1 MCHHYRCKLG
11 STRPIFFGVIIIN
24 LIFFPTIVFFSE
36 TDYERKKDDQKRSLL
51 NERKADDSSEATKSH
66 DFLDYNAKDSL
77 PGTVCSF
84 LKLHQ
89 YLHV

>member
-11 STRPIFFGVIIIN
+11 STRPIFFGHN
-24 LIFFPTIVFFSE
+24 YQSYFFPYNCIFSE